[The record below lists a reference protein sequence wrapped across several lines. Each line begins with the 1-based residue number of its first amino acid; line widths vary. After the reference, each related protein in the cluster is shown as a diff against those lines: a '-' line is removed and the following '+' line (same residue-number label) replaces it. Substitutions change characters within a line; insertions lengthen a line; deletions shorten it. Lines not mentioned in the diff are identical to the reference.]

1 MKHFGRAA
9 ANSSSGAVPHS
20 QSNRGDVPAELGA
33 EVLGQKSRS
42 EVLGAELLNARS
54 NCVIARERSC
64 ESWGVRTRIPAL
76 LAAPP
81 TAEGRLYLLN
91 ARLFDGTGAAVRDAA
106 AVLVEDGRIARVGD
120 ASDATPEGAR
130 VLDVE
135 WRTLLPGLI
144 DAHVHVSG
152 TVPQHAQGEEPI
164 YEGTPHHFLQARL
177 RDYLRRGVTTLRDVG
192 SQGFQP
198 QEARQAMRY
207 GAFRGPRLLTCGKI
221 VSATAPGGRF
231 YGTMYREAD
240 GPDDVRKA
248 VREQVRMG
256 ADFVKVM
263 TTGAR
268 SNELEDPEPTQLTE
282 AELAAFVDEARRLGM
297 RIAAHVEGLS
307 GAEAAIAHGMDT
319 IEHGMYLNQRP
330 ELLERMAAN
339 GQVLVP
345 TLSGYYWMAGLA
357 RDVIDPSGAD
367 ADPAMPSL
375 LVELAHYNLNQGS
388 ASMRAARDAG
398 VKIALGT
405 DGGETAVELLRM
417 VHHGLSPRDAFVAAT
432 RTAADALG
440 IEEHV
445 GTVEPGK
452 LADIVIVDGDPLADP
467 AVLDDPQRIWL
478 VLQLGEPVAGAAL
491 ERRLG

>member
-1 MKHFGRAA
+1 M
-9 ANSSSGAVPHS
+9 
-20 QSNRGDVPAELGA
+20 
-33 EVLGQKSRS
+33 
-42 EVLGAELLNARS
+42 
-54 NCVIARERSC
+54 
-64 ESWGVRTRIPAL
+64 RTRIPAL

-81 TAEGRLYLLN
+81 ATAGRLYLAH
-91 ARLFDGTGAAVRDAA
+91 ARLFDGTGAPPRDAA
-106 AVLVEDGRIARVGD
+106 AVLVEDGRIARVGS
-120 ASDATPEGAR
+120 ASDAAPEGAR
-130 VLDVE
+130 VLDLE
-135 WRTLLPGLI
+135 GKTLLPGLI

-152 TVPQHAQGEEPI
+152 RPPAPAQGAEPI
-164 YEGTPHHFLQARL
+164 YDGTAHHFLQARL

-221 VSATAPGGRF
+221 ISATAPGGRF

-248 VREQVRMG
+248 VREQIRMG

-268 SNELEDPEPTQLTE
+268 SNELEDPDPTQLTE
-282 AELAAFVDEARRLGM
+282 AELSALVDEARRLGV
-297 RIAAHVEGLS
+297 RIAAHVEGLP
-307 GAEAAIAHGMDT
+307 GTEAAVALGMDT

-330 ELLERMAAN
+330 DLLERMAAA

-357 RDVIDPSGAD
+357 GDVIDPAGAESS
-367 ADPAMPSL
+367 PEMEPL
-375 LVELAHYNLNQGS
+375 LVDLARYNLEQGS

-417 VHHGLSPRDAFVAAT
+417 VHHGLSAHEALMAAT
-432 RTAADALG
+432 RTAAEALG

-452 LADIVIVDGDPLADP
+452 LADLVVVDGDPLAEP
-467 AVLDDPQRIWL
+467 AVLDEPDRIWL
-478 VLQLGEPVAGAAL
+478 VLQLGEAVAGAAL
-491 ERRLG
+491 ERRAW